1 MIYVIIGT
9 KAQLIKMAP
18 IMIELQQRKIKYFF
32 IFSGQHKETIDDLL
46 VNFNI
51 KKPDIILYKGKDI
64 TNIFQAVIWIFR
76 VLIKTFS
83 LKEKIYSKKKS
94 IILTHGDTF
103 TTVLGALI
111 GKFFNIKV
119 AHIESGLRSFNF
131 FNPFPEEI
139 NRVITFYLTDYYFA
153 PNDWAVSNLK
163 RFKGKKFNTDRN
175 TLYDSLKLA
184 IKNEDIIKLE
194 LPPCKYVVISIHR
207 FENIFD
213 SNRLKNIV
221 KILNEIS
228 KKFYL
233 IFILHLPTL
242 KNLKKFGLIAKL
254 DSNKNIE
261 LRKRM
266 DYFSFIKLIYHSEFI
281 ISDGGS
287 NQEECYYLN
296 KPCLLLRNKTERIEG
311 IGENVLLSNYKRE
324 KINYFVKNYTKM
336 VNIKIK
342 EDFNPSKKIVDS
354 LIKEGFNN

>member
-1 MIYVIIGT
+1 
-9 KAQLIKMAP
+9 
-18 IMIELQQRKIKYFF
+18 
-32 IFSGQHKETIDDLL
+32 
-46 VNFNI
+46 
-51 KKPDIILYKGKDI
+51 
-64 TNIFQAVIWIFR
+64 
-76 VLIKTFS
+76 
-83 LKEKIYSKKKS
+83 
-94 IILTHGDTF
+94 
-103 TTVLGALI
+103 VLGALI

-139 NRVITFYLTDYYFA
+139 NRVITFNLTDYYFA
-153 PNDWAVSNLK
+153 PNDWAVDNLK
-163 RFKGKKFNTDRN
+163 KFKGKKFNTDKN

-184 IKNEDIIKLE
+184 IKNEDRVELE
-194 LPPCKYVVISIHR
+194 IPTCKYVVISVHR

-213 SNRLKNIV
+213 SNRLKDIV

-242 KNLKKFGLIAKL
+242 KNLKKFNLIDEL

-261 LRKRM
+261 LKKRM
-266 DYFSFIKLIYHSEFI
+266 DYFSFIKLIYHAEFI

-311 IGENVLLSNYKRE
+311 LGENVLLSNYKKE
-324 KINYFVKNYTKM
+324 KINYFVKNYTNM
-336 VNIKIK
+336 VNNKIK
-342 EDFNPSKKIVDS
+342 EDFNPSKKIVDI